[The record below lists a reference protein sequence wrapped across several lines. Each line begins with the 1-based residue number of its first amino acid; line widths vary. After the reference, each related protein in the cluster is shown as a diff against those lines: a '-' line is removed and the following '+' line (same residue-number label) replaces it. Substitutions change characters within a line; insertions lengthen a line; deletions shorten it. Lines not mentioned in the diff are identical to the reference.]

1 MSDLTLDT
9 TINLKINSELK
20 KDFERICKENHSNI
34 SREIKL
40 FMSDVV
46 KKNSLDIYKPGWI
59 R

>member
-40 FMSDVV
+40 FMSEVV

>member
-40 FMSDVV
+40 FMSEVV
-46 KKNSLDIYKPGWI
+46 KKIL
-59 R
+59 